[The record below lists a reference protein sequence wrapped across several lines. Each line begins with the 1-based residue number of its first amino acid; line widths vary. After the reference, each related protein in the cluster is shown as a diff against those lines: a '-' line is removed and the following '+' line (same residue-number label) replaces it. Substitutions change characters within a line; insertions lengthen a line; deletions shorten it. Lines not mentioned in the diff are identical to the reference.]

1 MAKPDYAHKMTDAE
15 LSKLEQRIAKLY
27 KEAADELTDTVKA
40 YFEQFEKRDA
50 AMKEKLDAGE
60 ITEQHYKQW
69 RLAQIGR
76 GKRFVALRDKVA
88 ARYTSANETAITYV
102 NDKTPGIYSIN
113 RNFTAYTIEKV
124 CKNVDFTLFDEQTVK
139 RLIVKQPDLMP
150 HYPPERAVQR
160 GIDLK
165 YGKQQITASV
175 TSSILQGKSIGK
187 IADDLQSR
195 IQDMNR
201 VSAIRAA
208 RTATTAA
215 ECAGRLDS
223 YLAAKDMGIAIR
235 QEWVATLD
243 GRTRHAHAAADG
255 QVVDVDKPFVLDGYH
270 LMYPG
275 DSSAPGY
282 LVYNCR
288 CTTVAVVDGVG
299 TGDTMRRARDPET
312 GQNALVEDMTYDE
325 WVKWKMAKG
334 AFYGLSLQP
343 KPVTMESISRVKA
356 FRCET
361 LDEAGQMRLKN
372 MHKQLLLE
380 ARKQTLGTE
389 VARCFGLDMI
399 PLTGYIVGKEKSHTV
414 QIPDMQENYI
424 AIHTHPSNSTFS
436 YGDLNGLVNRQ
447 NMKMLTAVGHDGH
460 IYAIE
465 KTGKYNKR
473 EFMKKVII
481 VSNETKKI
489 RDSDLSLEEKLR
501 MLDEF
506 TRDQLM
512 QSQKSGVNYYEL

>member
-1 MAKPDYAHKMTDAE
+1 MARPDYAHKMTDAQLAE
-15 LSKLEQRIAKLY
+15 LERRIAKLY
-27 KEAADELTDTVKA
+27 KEAADELTNTVKA
-40 YFEQFEKRDA
+40 YFGQFEKRDA

-88 ARYTSANETAITYV
+88 ERYTNANKTAIAYV
-102 NDKTPGIYSIN
+102 NDKTPGIYSLN

-124 CKNVDFTLFDEQTVK
+124 CKNVDFTLFDERTVK

-223 YLAAKDMGIAIR
+223 YLAAKDMGIGIR

-288 CTTVAVVDGVG
+288 CTTVAVLDGVD
-299 TGDTMRRARDPET
+299 TGDAMRRARDPET
-312 GQNALVEDMTYDE
+312 GQNVLVEDMNYDE
-325 WVKWKMAKG
+325 WVKWKKSEQSIVHGVGSNVADIEYIKSDDYREKFNALSDDKRLNSAIYKYCKAAIIHQSG
-334 AFYGLSLQP
+334 SYREDLTIITESGNFVGQTTGRVDNETHYTEKLKEAVSKATPYTLVSIHNHGTNIPPSGSDFTSAGLKKYAFGVVACHNGDVYVYSSKNARPFVKDGFD
-343 KPVTMESISRVKA
+343 KRVDKYID
-356 FRCET
+356 R
-361 LDEAGQMRLKN
+361 GYN
-372 MHKQLLLE
+372 ILE
-380 ARKQTLGTE
+380 ACNQALNEAAVT
-389 VARCFGLDMI
+389 
-399 PLTGYIVGKEKSHTV
+399 
-414 QIPDMQENYI
+414 
-424 AIHTHPSNSTFS
+424 
-436 YGDLNGLVNRQ
+436 YG
-447 NMKMLTAVGHDGH
+447 
-460 IYAIE
+460 IE
-465 KTGKYNKR
+465 WR
-473 EFMKKVII
+473 
-481 VSNETKKI
+481 
-489 RDSDLSLEEKLR
+489 RL
-501 MLDEF
+501 
-506 TRDQLM
+506 
-512 QSQKSGVNYYEL
+512 

>member
-27 KEAADELTDTVKA
+27 KEAADELTYTVKA

-50 AMKEKLDAGE
+50 AMKEKLDAGK
-60 ITEQHYKQW
+60 ITEQQYKQW
-69 RLAQIGR
+69 RLAQMGR
-76 GKRFVALRDKVA
+76 GKRFTALRDKVA
-88 ARYTSANETAITYV
+88 ERYTGANETAVAYV
-102 NDKTPGIYSIN
+102 NDATPGIYSLN
-113 RNFTAYTIEKV
+113 RNYSAYKIEQVSDK
-124 CKNVDFTLFDEQTVK
+124 VDFTLWDEQTVK
-139 RLIVKQPDLMP
+139 RLIVEQPDLMP
-150 HYPPERAVQR
+150 YYPPKRALQR

-223 YLAAKDMGIAIR
+223 YLAAKDMGITIR

-288 CTTVAVVDGVG
+288 CTTVAVVDSVD

-312 GQNALVEDMTYDE
+312 GQNALVEDMTYGEWIRWKKETGKTYRSSGKAGDTDGYSKIDE
-325 WVKWKMAKG
+325 VLAFDFSDKAAVRKVVESFSKDYANAKEEH
-334 AFYGLSLQP
+334 A
-343 KPVTMESISRVKA
+343 VVISP
-356 FRCET
+356 
-361 LDEAGQMRLKN
+361 AGQLFKLTGSKGSVNTALVGTDALVGSIGMHNHPVWEGFDSGDSFSKEDVMFSAEYKTGTEYLTTGNKRYSFEYTGTLTADQLKE
-372 MHKQLLLE
+372 KYIE
-380 ARKQTLGTE
+380 ARNFVRS
-389 VARCFGLDMI
+389 VAFE
-399 PLTGYIVGKEKSHTV
+399 TGSVLEFEQEEIMRVLAKELEGFV
-414 QIPDMQENYI
+414 FNEN
-424 AIHTHPSNSTFS
+424 
-436 YGDLNGLVNRQ
+436 L
-447 NMKMLTAVGHDGH
+447 
-460 IYAIE
+460 
-465 KTGKYNKR
+465 
-473 EFMKKVII
+473 
-481 VSNETKKI
+481 
-489 RDSDLSLEEKLR
+489 
-501 MLDEF
+501 
-506 TRDQLM
+506 
-512 QSQKSGVNYYEL
+512 